1 MKRSMRLV
9 VLMLA
14 GAFALAACSADGG
27 SGVASLTETTTTT
40 AAASNASTT
49 EAAVLA
55 FAQCMRD
62 AGIEDFEDPII
73 LEDGSIEFPSKA
85 GEKTKGLFEEVFA
98 VCEPK
103 LAGTSFS
110 IGKSDGEAA
119 AAVDQLLAF
128 SECMRAEGF
137 DMPDPAPDGSFPDF
151 DKESDEFTAAWEACE
166 AVFGA
171 GGK

>member
-1 MKRSMRLV
+1 MMRSMRLV
-9 VLMLA
+9 VLMLV
-14 GAFALAACSADGG
+14 GAFALAACTADGG
-27 SGVASLTETTTTT
+27 SDVASLTETTTTT
-40 AAASNASTT
+40 AGTAHASST
-49 EAAVLA
+49 EEAVLA
-55 FAQCMRD
+55 FAECMRD

-73 LEDGSIEFPSKA
+73 GEDGSIEFPSKA
-85 GEKTKGLFEEVFA
+85 EEKTKGLFEEVFA
-98 VCEPK
+98 ACESN

-110 IGKSDGEAA
+110 FGKSDGEAA
-119 AAVDQLLAF
+119 EAVDQLVAF